1 MTLCRSRVGALSGT
15 STTNSPRGPWWP
27 TPHTRR
33 SLGWAGRP
41 RCGWGAVHVRAAA
54 QLRSH
59 HRLSASTV
67 PSGSGVVYRDLAIMT
82 ASWVRA
88 RKPRHDHQTHLDL
101 QPGCRCR
108 VGVLDWLPQGAL
120 PRGCDR
126 PVGPSGPGP
135 MRSFWRPVCN
145 ARSPPASP
153 TVARAGSALLGF
165 RHEDVGRFRLRLSA
179 FAQARLDRDLG
190 TLHFIASKQNVV
202 FLGPVVIEGSG
213 SEWLCL
219 RCSGRCCD

>member
-1 MTLCRSRVGALSGT
+1 MQVRCRRAQRDFNDQL
-15 STTNSPRGPWWP
+15 TTWLVVANSPYPSQPGVSPADRWVADAAASWSCRP
-27 TPHTRR
+27 RR
-33 SLGWAGRP
+33 RRWADRP

-59 HRLSASTV
+59 HRLSAATV
-67 PSGSGVVYRDLAIMT
+67 PSDSGVVYRDLAIMT
-82 ASWVRA
+82 ASWVLA

-108 VGVLDWLPQGAL
+108 VGVLDWRPQGTL

-135 MRSFWRPVCN
+135 MRSFWRPICN
-145 ARSPPASP
+145 ARSPPARP

-165 RHEDVGRFRLRLSA
+165 RHERRWKISTRLSA
-179 FAQARLDRDLG
+179 FAQARLDRAPG
-190 TLHFIASKQNVV
+190 HAALHR
-202 FLGPVVIEGSG
+202 L
-213 SEWLCL
+213 
-219 RCSGRCCD
+219 